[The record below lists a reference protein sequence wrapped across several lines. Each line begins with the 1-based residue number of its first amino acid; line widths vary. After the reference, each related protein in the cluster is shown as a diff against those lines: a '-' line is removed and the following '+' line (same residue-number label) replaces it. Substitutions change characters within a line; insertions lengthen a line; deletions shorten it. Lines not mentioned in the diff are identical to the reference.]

1 MAEIAPVISIEYR
14 KRDYLQVLS
23 DFGRIFNKE
32 GKAKKWLKDW
42 KTKTAAYEK
51 EVKAV
56 TGDKA
61 TFTIMGL
68 YEKDVY
74 LLVKTG
80 DVAERLSIKLSIMML
95 LKK

>member
-51 EVKAV
+51 KSRPLQV
-56 TGDKA
+56 TKQPLLLWGFMKRRLPFGKDWGRGGEIIHQA
-61 TFTIMGL
+61 FH
-68 YEKDVY
+68 YDAPEK
-74 LLVKTG
+74 
-80 DVAERLSIKLSIMML
+80 
-95 LKK
+95 